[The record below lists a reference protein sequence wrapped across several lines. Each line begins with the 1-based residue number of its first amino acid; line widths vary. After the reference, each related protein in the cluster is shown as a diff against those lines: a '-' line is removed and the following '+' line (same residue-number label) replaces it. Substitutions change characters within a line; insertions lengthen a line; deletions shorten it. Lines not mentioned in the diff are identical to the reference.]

1 MTAQPVTP
9 WENAEVNGL
18 ALCHPRVLE
27 GEMEKVQNL
36 RERQAKYLASLPTAP
51 EDCLA
56 VALGILQSDKENDLP
71 EGLQEAVSLSFAVRA
86 MVAEVT
92 EQMQGPEID
101 AMLFLAARLQERLQG
116 TVDSIKRV
124 CDVLGN
130 PAKLAFEKRTAA
142 ARQEP
147 H

>member
-18 ALCHPRVLE
+18 ALCHPYVLE
-27 GEMEKVQNL
+27 REMEKVQNL
-36 RERQAKYLASLPTAP
+36 RDRQAEYLASLPTAP
-51 EDCLA
+51 EDCVA
-56 VALGILQSDKENDLP
+56 VALGILQGDKENDLP

-86 MVAEVT
+86 LAAEVT
-92 EQMQGPEID
+92 AHMQGPKCD
-101 AMLFLAARLQERLQG
+101 ALLFLADRLQERLQG
-116 TVDSIKRV
+116 TVDSIKRA